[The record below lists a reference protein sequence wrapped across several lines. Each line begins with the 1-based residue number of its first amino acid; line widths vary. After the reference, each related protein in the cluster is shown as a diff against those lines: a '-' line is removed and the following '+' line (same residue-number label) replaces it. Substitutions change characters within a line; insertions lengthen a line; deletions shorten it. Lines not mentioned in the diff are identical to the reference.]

1 MAIPTTRRPDTVD
14 ARTGARV
21 CTPTPTGA
29 AAASAVVNPAKSPGP
44 VRPRLS
50 GPLFQKDNSMLP
62 QQNHPLTRA
71 YLLGARSNTAPAY
84 AEALR
89 LIRACEADADQ
100 LTIDQCKLAAD
111 VMIERRME

>member
-1 MAIPTTRRPDTVD
+1 MALPTSPAAT
-14 ARTGARV
+14 TGKPAQDQPANRQ
-21 CTPTPTGA
+21 PTGN
-29 AAASAVVNPAKSPGP
+29 SGREEGPARIHRP
-44 VRPRLS
+44 VGPRLS
-50 GPLFQKDNSMLP
+50 GLLFQKDNSMLP

-71 YLLGARSNTAPAY
+71 YLLGARSNTTQAY

-111 VMIERRME
+111 VMIERGEG